1 MSKPKKK
8 SSTRPAHSAE
18 QQLPLEVDGAGSL
31 QDGTPTDQDG
41 TPTDQAGTPIDQEG
55 TPTDQEGTPTDRAGT
70 PTDQEGTPTDQ
81 AGTPT
86 DQATDQE
93 GTPTGQPPE
102 TDDLLQWLREESQDG
117 KSQGGTPTKPPPTT
131 EELLQYLR
139 EEARYL
145 QLESKEDPAP
155 GAAPVFPVWAA
166 QDFEFPVK
174 PSYHINE
181 FLLHDDI
188 DFVVNAYR
196 GLLQRE
202 PDEVGLDRYV
212 ALLRE
217 QGEAGKLPTIL
228 ILLHSEEGRAAG
240 VHVKGIRW
248 ERFAFRNQ
256 HRWWFRKRVTRFLF
270 EFSRHLLGDGLKQH
284 LLEQSR
290 HRQKFE
296 QSVDRFL
303 GRQQQFLDQVQARQQ
318 EIQEQQETA
327 RQALDGSRREMLL
340 TRQDLLAQ
348 QRRLNL
354 VLEEL
359 RKQLDDETLSP
370 AQKQAL
376 AAQAGE
382 KLDAFYLQF
391 ENQCRGDETEIRE
404 QLAIYLPRL
413 QALPVLS
420 ADTPLLDIGS
430 GRGEW
435 LGLLRDQGIAARGVD
450 ISAILARHC
459 TEQGLEVALQDA
471 VAFLRGQPDASLGA
485 ITAFHVIEHLPFETL
500 FSLVE
505 ECQRVL
511 TPGGL
516 LLFETPNPEN
526 VQVGSHTF
534 YHDPTHRNP
543 VTPTMIEHL
552 LRHLGLV
559 DIDIERLHPYPEEA
573 RTPGLDPLTER
584 INGAFCGPQDF
595 AVFARKPD

>member
-18 QQLPLEVDGAGSL
+18 QQLPLEVDGAGI
-31 QDGTPTDQDG
+31 QDGTPIDQNGIQDGTPIDQNSDQDG
-41 TPTDQAGTPIDQEG
+41 TPTDQEG
-55 TPTDQEGTPTDRAGT
+55 
-70 PTDQEGTPTDQ
+70 DQ
-81 AGTPT
+81 AGTP
-86 DQATDQE
+86 TDQE

-117 KSQGGTPTKPPPTT
+117 KSQDRTPTKPPPTT
-131 EELLQYLR
+131 EELLLYLR

-155 GAAPVFPVWAA
+155 GAAPVFPLWAA
-166 QDFEFPVK
+166 LDTEFPVK

-202 PDEVGLDRYV
+202 PDEPGLDRYV

-240 VHVKGIRW
+240 VYVKGIRW

-256 HRWWFRKRVTRFLF
+256 HRWWFRNRVTQFLF
-270 EFSRHLLGDGLKQH
+270 EFSRNLLGDGLRQH
-284 LLEQSR
+284 LLEQGR

-296 QSVDRFL
+296 LSVDHFL
-303 GRQQQFLDQVQARQQ
+303 SRQQQFLDQVQARQQ

-340 TRQDLLAQ
+340 ARQDLLAQ

-354 VLEEL
+354 MLEEL

-413 QALPVLS
+413 QELPGLS

-450 ISAILARHC
+450 ISAVLARHC

-471 VAFLRGQPDASLGA
+471 VAYLRGQADASLGA

-543 VTPTMIEHL
+543 ITPTMIEHL

-559 DIDIERLHPYPEEA
+559 EIGIERLHPYPEEA

-584 INGAFCGPQDF
+584 VNGAFCGPQDF

>member
-18 QQLPLEVDGAGSL
+18 QQLPLA
-31 QDGTPTDQDG
+31 DQD
-41 TPTDQAGTPIDQEG
+41 
-55 TPTDQEGTPTDRAGT
+55 
-70 PTDQEGTPTDQ
+70 
-81 AGTPT
+81 
-86 DQATDQE
+86 
-93 GTPTGQPPE
+93 
-102 TDDLLQWLREESQDG
+102 
-117 KSQGGTPTKPPPTT
+117 GTPTKPPPTT
-131 EELLQYLR
+131 GELLQYLR

-145 QLESKEDPAP
+145 QLESKKDPAP

-166 QDFEFPVK
+166 LDFEFPVK

-181 FLLHDDI
+181 FLLHEDI

-196 GLLQRE
+196 GVLQRE
-202 PDEVGLDRYV
+202 PDEAGLDRYV

-217 QGEAGKLPTIL
+217 QGEAGKLLTIL
-228 ILLHSEEGRAAG
+228 SLLYSAERRAAG
-240 VHVKGIRW
+240 VYIKGIRW

-256 HRWWFRKRVTRFLF
+256 RKWWYKTRLVQFLF
-270 EFSRHLLGDGLKQH
+270 HFTRQLLDAGLQQH
-284 LLEQSR
+284 MLEQDR
-290 HRQKFE
+290 RRQKFE
-296 QSVDRFL
+296 LAVDRYL

-340 TRQDLLAQ
+340 ARQDLLAQ

-359 RKQLDDETLSP
+359 RNQLDDETLSP
-370 AQKQAL
+370 AQKQAV
-376 AAQAGE
+376 AAQARE

-391 ENQCRGDETEIRE
+391 ENQCRGGETEIRE
-404 QLAIYLPRL
+404 QLSIYLPRL
-413 QALPVLS
+413 QALPGLN

-450 ISAILARHC
+450 ISGVLARRC
-459 TEQGLEVALQDA
+459 AEQGLEVAQQDA
-471 VAFLRGQPDASLGA
+471 VAYLRSQPDASLGA
-485 ITAFHVIEHLPFETL
+485 VTAFHVIEHLPFETL

-526 VQVGSHTF
+526 VLVGSHTF

-543 VTPTMIEHL
+543 ITPAMIEFL

-559 DIDIERLHPYPEEA
+559 DIGFERLHPYPEQA

-595 AVFARKPD
+595 AVFANKPA